1 LKQFITQTKE
11 NMRKRIIV
19 FIVILIVA
27 IISYMYIYQDHR
39 NIKNEVAQYKL
50 TSNEIALQ
58 FSENYKNIETKYL
71 NTTIEVTGKVSEND
85 SNSITLDDKVFCQF
99 NKTIKRTVVYDS
111 KIKIKGRVIGY
122 DDLLQQV
129 KLDQCSINEY

>member
-1 LKQFITQTKE
+1 
-11 NMRKRIIV
+11 MRKRIIV
-19 FIVILIVA
+19 FIVILTVA

-39 NIKNEVAQYKL
+39 NIKNEVAQYQL
-50 TSNEIALQ
+50 TSNEIASQ
-58 FSENYKNIETKYL
+58 FSENNKNTKTNYL
-71 NTTIEVTGKVSEND
+71 NTTIEVTGKISEND

-111 KIKIKGRVIGY
+111 KIKIKGRIIGY